1 MKQPDAMAQQMPF
14 VYSAK
19 GSAILRM
26 NDYDRS
32 NLEFLLNASPDVLK
46 DWYDRVD
53 QDDHLY
59 AEELLAIYSKE
70 LEVKAALLNDDV
82 HDISQAVT
90 ILQNLYKNK

>member
-1 MKQPDAMAQQMPF
+1 
-14 VYSAK
+14 
-19 GSAILRM
+19 M